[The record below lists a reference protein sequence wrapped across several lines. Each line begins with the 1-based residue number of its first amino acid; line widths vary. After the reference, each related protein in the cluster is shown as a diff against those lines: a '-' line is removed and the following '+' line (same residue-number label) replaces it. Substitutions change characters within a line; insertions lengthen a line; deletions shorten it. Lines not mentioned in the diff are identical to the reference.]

1 MKTRGTILCVLL
13 LLAAAAQAAEPR
25 LGVGAAAGLTIPV
38 AQDDQGSGTAFEI
51 RGILG
56 LMPSV
61 VIEPNLTLVRY
72 GEPDM
77 TSVGISGGVDGADV
91 TGYGVDALLGGAIGK
106 AGLSAYGMV
115 GAGMYKTKRDQI
127 GVDNSD
133 FGWSAGIGFLF
144 GLTPQF
150 GLDVRGRML
159 FVSSEGGA
167 SKKAANVT
175 GGLNFYFGK

>member
-1 MKTRGTILCVLL
+1 MKIKATILCVLL

-25 LGVGAAAGLTIPV
+25 LGVGAAGGLIIPV

-61 VIEPNLTLVRY
+61 VIEPNLAIVRY
-72 GEPDM
+72 GEPDLAD
-77 TSVGISGGVDGADV
+77 VGITSTLDGADV
-91 TGYGVDALLGGAIGK
+91 TGYGVDALLGGAIAK
-106 AGLSAYGMV
+106 TGLSAYGLI
-115 GAGMYKTKRDQI
+115 GAGIYKTKQDQI